1 MSMAQQSPA
10 SSDDGLKKLSDV
22 SLEMPE
28 YYWHDRFPV
37 NTMTVIG
44 GKSGKGKSML
54 TCKIAADVSR
64 GHGMKKASAVIVSAV
79 EDGESVT
86 RARIQGAGG
95 DIDQV
100 HIVGTPYRIPE
111 DIARLERD
119 IIRLQAKVVILDT
132 ANKHISAPIRN
143 DQKVS
148 QALTPLQKMCER
160 HKVSVIF
167 VTHTLK
173 HVSRNIDPMDA
184 IGGATGGLVGSAR
197 CVALFGVHPDNEDA
211 RAIAWVKDSY
221 RKSPEG
227 MTFTIENVDVYDEQ
241 GRIAAVTG
249 ALDTDEL
256 EANVDA
262 IALVAGK
269 KKEDGERAGNAEKK
283 AEAAEWLTDKLKDG
297 PLPAQDVA
305 EEAVLGGISK
315 ATLRRAREEIGVEV
329 PRDGFGKGSVVFWR
343 LPFGHP
349 TLNPAANNKTPG
361 GK

>member
-1 MSMAQQSPA
+1 MAKQSQP
-10 SSDDGLKKLSDV
+10 SGNDGLKKLSDV

-28 YYWHDRFPV
+28 YYWHERFPV
-37 NTMTVIG
+37 NTMSVIG

-64 GHGMKKASAVIVSAV
+64 GHGMKSASSVIVSAV

-86 RARIQGAGG
+86 RARIEGAGG
-95 DIDQV
+95 DIGKV
-100 HIVGTPYRIPE
+100 RIVEHPYRIPE
-111 DIARLERD
+111 DMARLERD
-119 IIRLQAKVVILDT
+119 ILRLQARVVILDT

-160 HKVSVIF
+160 LKVSIIF

-173 HVSRNIDPMDA
+173 HVSHNIDPMDA

-197 CVALFGVHPDNEDA
+197 CVALFGVHPDNDEE
-211 RAIAWVKDSY
+211 RAVAWVKDSY
-221 RKSPEG
+221 RKTPAG
-227 MTFTIENVDVYDEQ
+227 MTFIIETVELYDDHNPP
-241 GRIAAVTG
+241 RIAAVTG
-249 ALDTDEL
+249 VLDTNEL
-256 EANVDA
+256 EADVDA

-269 KKEDGERAGNAEKK
+269 RKGEDERGPSSEKK

-315 ATLRRAREEIGVEV
+315 ATLRRAREEIGVET

-349 TLNPAANNKTPG
+349 TLNPTANNKTPG